1 MLVVV
6 AAVPAEVQFRAAAQ
20 AHKDLVEV
28 QQSCV
33 HLDATLVTSAGAA
46 ELVVV
51 AVAAA
56 AAAAAVVIAPAAE
69 D

>member
-1 MLVVV
+1 MLVVAV
-6 AAVPAEVQFRAAAQ
+6 AVPVEVQFRAAAQ
-20 AHKDLVEV
+20 ARKDLVEV

-51 AVAAA
+51 VVV